1 MRRWFSRL
9 RRRTL
14 VGLSKAHRWAAP
26 HLAWLRRKLRG
37 AFNTFFT
44 GTAALSIILMA
55 GALVIILA
63 PMLIKGATA
72 VVFRGT
78 VEWRELQ
85 LKEEIFQR
93 GDPEE
98 VSAEL
103 KQVAEA
109 RRPVYEMLDR
119 FARGIDSYGLE
130 SDVKRLH
137 REVRKQLRN
146 RAESGQLSDANAEL
160 IEDESKKLRNFLRD
174 AYATVD
180 PNEAIESLRNVLTYE
195 NTRLFKGT
203 RGMEYFQLA
212 REYQEVVENVDLD
225 RREEFGPQLEELQNL
240 LYKLFGPRPGERPS
254 APTAEFKYGATRWD
268 ITEELRHRVLYT
280 MDYVQVPGKKLLQEK
295 EVKRA
300 KVFGKQ
306 LEPMFELIENDE
318 TFLPMMNPELTFYWQ
333 YFIDDCMPGH
343 LFGGVGPDIYGTMM
357 LTLLAMVFSVPIG
370 ITTAAYLV
378 EVAKDG
384 PFTRVIRMC
393 INTLAGVPS
402 IVFGLFGLAFF
413 MLYFLPKFGLQKESS
428 ILAGSLTLGVM
439 VLPIVIR
446 ASEEAIRSV
455 PPSYREASLSLGA
468 SQLRTFL
475 TVTLP
480 AALPGVLTGIILS
493 MSRAAGEVAPILF
506 VAAVSFRKGIPS
518 SILNGGTRA
527 LPYSAWDVAVAD
539 RVAMDAPH
547 NQYGIIMTL
556 IGLVLILN
564 ITAILL
570 RSRVAKKLR
579 G

>member
-1 MRRWFSRL
+1 MRRWFRSL
-9 RRRTL
+9 
-14 VGLSKAHRWAAP
+14 
-26 HLAWLRRKLRG
+26 
-37 AFNTFFT
+37 FNTFFT
-44 GTAALSIILMA
+44 GTAALSIVLMA
-55 GALVIILA
+55 GALVVILA

-85 LKEEIFQR
+85 LKEDIFNR

-180 PNEAIESLRNVLTYE
+180 ANEAIESLRNVLTYE
-195 NTRLFKGT
+195 KTRLFKGT

-225 RREEFGPQLEELQNL
+225 RREEFGPQLEELQKL
-240 LYKLFGPRPGERPS
+240 LYKLFGPRPGERPD

-300 KVFGKQ
+300 EVFGKQ

-318 TFLPMMNPELTFYWQ
+318 TFLPMMNPRFTVYWQ
-333 YFIDDCMPGH
+333 YFIDDCVPGH
-343 LFGGVGPDIYGTMM
+343 LFGGVWPEIYGTMM
-357 LTLLAMVFSVPIG
+357 LTILAMLLAVPIG

-378 EVAKDG
+378 ECSTDG
-384 PFTRVIRMC
+384 HFIRVIRMC

-413 MLYFLPKFGLQKESS
+413 MMYFLPKFGLQSESS

-455 PPSYREASLSLGA
+455 PQSYKEASLSLGA
-468 SQLRTFL
+468 GQLRTFV

-506 VAAVSFRKGIPS
+506 VAAVSYREGIPS
-518 SILNGGTRA
+518 SIFSGGTRA

>member
-1 MRRWFSRL
+1 MRRWYRSLFN
-9 RRRTL
+9 
-14 VGLSKAHRWAAP
+14 
-26 HLAWLRRKLRG
+26 KL
-37 AFNTFFT
+37 FT

-93 GDPEE
+93 GDPDE

-109 RRPVYEMLDR
+109 REPVYEMLEE
-119 FARGIDSYGLE
+119 FARGIDSYELE
-130 SDVKRLH
+130 SEVRRLH
-137 REVRKQLRN
+137 REVKKQVRHRLEAGEKVN
-146 RAESGQLSDANAEL
+146 GKKLTEEL
-160 IEDESKKLRNFLRD
+160 TDHIEDESKTLRNYLQD
-174 AYATVD
+174 AYVTTDAT
-180 PNEAIESLRNVLTYE
+180 EAAAALENVLQYE
-195 NTRLFKGT
+195 DRELFEGT
-203 RGMEYFQLA
+203 RGMEYFELA
-212 REYQEVVENVDLD
+212 REYRDVVENVDLS
-225 RREEFGPQLEELQNL
+225 RRDEYADKLKELQEA
-240 LYKLFGPRPGERPS
+240 LYKLFGPRHGERPK
-254 APTAEFKYGATRWD
+254 ADIAQFKYGATRWD
-268 ITEELRHRVLYT
+268 KTQELRHRVLYT
-280 MDYVQVPGKKLLQEK
+280 KDYVEVPGQKLLEK
-295 EVKRA
+295 REVKRA
-300 KVFGKQ
+300 KVFGPQ

-318 TFLPMMNPELTFYWQ
+318 TFLPMMNPRLTIYWQ
-333 YFIDDCMPGH
+333 YFIDGAVGGH
-343 LFGGVGPDIYGTMM
+343 LFGGVWPDIYGTIM
-357 LTLLAMVFSVPIG
+357 LTILAMVVAVPVG
-370 ITTAAYLV
+370 IVTAAYLV

-384 PFTRVIRMC
+384 HFIRVIRMC

-413 MLYFLPKFGLQKESS
+413 MLYFLPKFGLQSETS

-455 PPSYREASLSLGA
+455 PQSYKEASLSLGA

-506 VAAVSFRKGIPS
+506 VAAVASRRGLPTNIF
-518 SILNGGTRA
+518 NGGTMA
-527 LPYSAWDVAVAD
+527 LPYSAWQVAVGD
-539 RVAMDAPH
+539 RVAMDHPH
-547 NQYGIIMTL
+547 QQYGIIMTL

-570 RSRVAKKLR
+570 RSRVARKLR